1 MFRKRERVV
10 KIPNPAGELMMIIP
24 KRRIYD
30 PVAKQMD
37 ETQLSEFFWKFYS
50 YTEKLSDEDSIR
62 AGKNLRIRALVGVI
76 DDINE
81 RPNSFLSDLNSNTNC
96 FGVVNWDNF
105 LADDTV
111 NKIFEKTKMEYLAKV
126 RQV

>member
-1 MFRKRERVV
+1 MFRKERVV
-10 KIPNPAGELMMIIP
+10 KILNPSGEFMMSIP
-24 KRRIYD
+24 KKRIYD

-50 YTEKLSDEDSIR
+50 YTEKLSDEDSNK
-62 AGKNLRIRALVGVI
+62 AGKNLRVRALVGVI
-76 DDINE
+76 DDING

-105 LADDTV
+105 LADDIV
-111 NKIFEKTKMEYLAKV
+111 NKIFEKTRMEYLAKV